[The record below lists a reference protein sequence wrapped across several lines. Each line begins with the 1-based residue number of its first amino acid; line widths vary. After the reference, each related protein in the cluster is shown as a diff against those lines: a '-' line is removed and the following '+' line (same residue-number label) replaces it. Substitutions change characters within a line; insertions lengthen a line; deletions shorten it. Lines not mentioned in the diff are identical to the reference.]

1 LKHVLI
7 GKINNIK
14 FMVVINNELE
24 NAKGI
29 QMWSDKESKIDF
41 LNFNET
47 AQSIK
52 DLITEKDLMPI
63 SVGVFGDW
71 GAGKSTILELTKKS
85 IEAEEQEYI
94 QVHFDAWMFQGYDD
108 AKAALLETIATK
120 LVKQAK
126 TDEGLS
132 EKAKEFAG
140 RVDKIRLMG
149 LLMDGGSALAGIPTM
164 GGFQKLLGFF
174 GGEVADEDDELD
186 KEDLTEVVDGA
197 KKIAKKTKGLIKGR
211 KVFSPPKEIKEF
223 RKAYSALLEEFDKP
237 LIVYVDNLDRCSPF
251 NAISTLEAI
260 RLFLF
265 LPNTAFVIAADED
278 MIRLAVPEYHKGV
291 SQRHQTDY
299 LDKLIQIPVHVPRPG
314 TVEIRAYLMML
325 IAQDHGVTDEQLE
338 SLRSGLE
345 ESLKLS
351 WKQPQI
357 TIDELLE
364 NQDINDLPDLR
375 GKFIVAEQLAPLLAE
390 SSNINGNPRIVKR
403 LLNQV
408 KMRRKTALRRGMQL
422 DEKTITKLVIFER
435 CLGTQATNKLY
446 ELIDQEKGS
455 PQIIADLEN
464 LEMDISDIKLPEE
477 WQIDIEFIDKWS
489 KLLPKFSGID
499 LTASAYL
506 SKESIPMGVVNSVM
520 SGAAQKLVD
529 SLMKQKIRGS
539 VINVDSIKA
548 TPKEEYM
555 AVMDGLIE
563 NFKSIG
569 DWSEMPP
576 GIYGAR
582 LLALEDQKC
591 RSSFSTFL
599 KNLPKH
605 RWMSRIKK
613 ELEGI
618 K

>member
-1 LKHVLI
+1 
-7 GKINNIK
+7 
-14 FMVVINNELE
+14 
-24 NAKGI
+24 
-29 QMWSDKESKIDF
+29 MWSDKESKIDF

-71 GAGKSTILELTKKS
+71 GAGKSTVLELTKKFL
-85 IEAEEQEYI
+85 EADEQQYI

-120 LVKQAK
+120 LVKQAENDK
-126 TDEGLS
+126 SLS
-132 EKAKEFAG
+132 TKAKEFAG

-149 LLMDGGSALAGIPTM
+149 LLMDGGSAFAGIPTG
-164 GGFQKLLGFF
+164 GGFQKILGAFSDDDDDDIDAKDIKKT
-174 GGEVADEDDELD
+174 ADGLQE
-186 KEDLTEVVDGA
+186 
-197 KKIAKKTKGLIKGR
+197 IAKKNKGLVKAK

-314 TVEIRAYLMML
+314 TVEIRAYLIML
-325 IAQDHGVTDEQLE
+325 IAQDHGVSDEQLE
-338 SLRSGLE
+338 NLRSLLE

-351 WKQPQI
+351 WKQPFI

-364 NQDINDLPDLR
+364 NQDIDDLPDLR
-375 GKFIVAEQLAPLLAE
+375 SKFIVAEQLAPLLAE

-435 CLGTQATNKLY
+435 CLGTKATNKLY
-446 ELIDQEKGS
+446 ELIDQENGTPKVLAELEDPEIEFS
-455 PQIIADLEN
+455 SIDLP
-464 LEMDISDIKLPEE
+464 DE
-477 WQIDIEFIDKWS
+477 WQSDPEFIEQWS
-489 KLLPKFSGID
+489 SLLPKFTDID
-499 LTASAYL
+499 LTPAAYL
-506 SKESIPMGVVNSVM
+506 SRESIPMGTVNSVM
-520 SGAAQKLVD
+520 SGAAQKLVV
-529 SLMKQKIRGS
+529 SLMKQKNRISGVNTELIS
-539 VINVDSIKA
+539 T

-555 AVMDGLIE
+555 SVMDGVIE
-563 NFKSIG
+563 NLKSIG
-569 DWSEMPP
+569 DWSDMPT

-582 LLALEDQKC
+582 LLALEDPKC
-591 RSSFSTFL
+591 NSSFLTFL
-599 KNLPKH
+599 NNLPKH
-605 RWMSRIKK
+605 KWMSRIKK

-618 K
+618 N

>member
-1 LKHVLI
+1 
-7 GKINNIK
+7 
-14 FMVVINNELE
+14 
-24 NAKGI
+24 
-29 QMWSDKESKIDF
+29 MWSDKESEIDF

-63 SVGVFGDW
+63 SVGIFGDW

-85 IEAEEQEYI
+85 LESDEQEYI

-108 AKAALLETIATK
+108 AKAALLETIASK
-120 LVKQAK
+120 LIKQAESDK
-126 TDEGLS
+126 GLTQ
-132 EKAKEFAG
+132 KAKEFAG

-149 LLMDGGSALAGIPTM
+149 LLMDGGSALAGIPTG
-164 GGFQKLLGFF
+164 GGFQKIFGLLSD
-174 GGEVADEDDELD
+174 DEDDD
-186 KEDLTEVVDGA
+186 IDAEDLKEAAQGVQDVA
-197 KKIAKKTKGLIKGR
+197 KKNKGLVKAKKA
-211 KVFSPPKEIKEF
+211 FSPPKEIKEF

-314 TVEIRAYLMML
+314 PVEIRAYLMML
-325 IAQDHGVTDEQLE
+325 IAQDHGVTKEQLE
-338 SLRSGLE
+338 SLRAALE

-351 WKQPQI
+351 WKQSPI

-364 NQDINDLPDLR
+364 NQNIDDLPDLR

-446 ELIDQEKGS
+446 ELIDQENGK
-455 PQIIADLEN
+455 PKILAELEDPKI
-464 LEMDISDIKLPEE
+464 EFSDIDLPEE
-477 WQIDIEFIDKWS
+477 WQADPDFIEQWS
-489 KLLPKFSGID
+489 NLSPQFTEID
-499 LTASAYL
+499 LTPAAYL
-506 SKESIPMGVVNSVM
+506 SRESIPMGAVNSVM

-529 SLMKQKIRGS
+529 ALMKQKNRLSGVNTELLNI
-539 VINVDSIKA
+539 

-569 DWSEMPP
+569 DWSEMPI

-591 RSSFSTFL
+591 RASFLTFL
-599 KNLPKH
+599 NNIPKH
-605 RWMSRIKK
+605 KWMSRIKK

>member
-1 LKHVLI
+1 
-7 GKINNIK
+7 
-14 FMVVINNELE
+14 
-24 NAKGI
+24 
-29 QMWSDKESKIDF
+29 
-41 LNFNET
+41 
-47 AQSIK
+47 
-52 DLITEKDLMPI
+52 
-63 SVGVFGDW
+63 
-71 GAGKSTILELTKKS
+71 
-85 IEAEEQEYI
+85 
-94 QVHFDAWMFQGYDD
+94 
-108 AKAALLETIATK
+108 
-120 LVKQAK
+120 
-126 TDEGLS
+126 
-132 EKAKEFAG
+132 
-140 RVDKIRLMG
+140 
-149 LLMDGGSALAGIPTM
+149 MDGGSAIAGIPTM

-174 GGEVADEDDELD
+174 GDGDTNEFDETDKDDLKEIADD
-186 KEDLTEVVDGA
+186 A
-197 KKIAKKTKGLIKGR
+197 KKISKKSKGLIKSK

-325 IAQDHGVTDEQLE
+325 IAQDHGVTKDQLE
-338 SLRSGLE
+338 NLRAALE

-351 WKQPQI
+351 WKQSPI

-364 NQDINDLPDLR
+364 NQNIDKQPDLR
-375 GKFIVAEQLAPLLAE
+375 SKFVVAEQLAPLLAE

-446 ELIDQEKGS
+446 ELIDQEKGN
-455 PQIIADLEN
+455 PKIIVDLEN
-464 LEMDISDIKLPEE
+464 PDVAFSDIELPEE
-477 WQIDIEFIDKWS
+477 WQNDPEFIEQWS
-489 KLLPKFSGID
+489 NLLPKFSEID
-499 LTASAYL
+499 LTPAAYL
-506 SKESIPMGVVNSVM
+506 SRESIPMGSVNSVM

-529 SLMKQKIRGS
+529 ALMKQKNRLSGVNSDLIS
-539 VINVDSIKA
+539 A

-569 DWSEMPP
+569 DWSEMPL

-582 LLALEDQKC
+582 LLAIEEQKC
-591 RSSFSTFL
+591 RASFLTFL
-599 KNLPKH
+599 NNIPKH
-605 RWMSRIKK
+605 KWMSRIKK